1 MTFMD
6 MEELWTRQYPV
17 GNDDFVKIRKQ
28 GQLYVDKTELLWRM
42 INLSEWIFLSRPRR
56 FGKTLIASTLQA
68 YFEGRK
74 ELFEGLAIAEYT
86 KEWVK
91 YPVLRFNLSVVKDL
105 PTEEIQPRIGMQLKE
120 YEAIYGRDED
130 ERTPGAR
137 LSGLIKRAYKQTGLG
152 VVLIF
157 DEYDAPLLGKLGDSE
172 LLDKTRTIMQE
183 FYTPIK
189 ACSAYERF
197 TFITGI
203 TKFSQ
208 LSIFSTLNNLNNI
221 SMLPQFAALTGFT
234 DEELDTYFHPD
245 IERLGRTMGVG
256 YDEIREMLRKK
267 YDGYYFT
274 EAKVAVYNPF
284 SLLSAFANQKME
296 DYWFKSGTPTFIFD
310 AMQKYKTDITTLEQL
325 LAPSD
330 GFDVPTESMTDAL
343 PLLYQ
348 SGYLTIKDYDPET
361 YIYTLDFPNSEVR
374 TGFIKGLMKT
384 YLGMEKTDTQVG
396 FALKFWQ
403 ALRKND
409 IELALR
415 EMKAYMAGLPYV
427 EGFKQKLAE
436 VSNAEGFYEWT
447 FYIIFSMLNIY
458 VRTQVKCIKGRIDI
472 LIKMP
477 DTIYVMELKLHGTPL
492 SALKHIESGDYAV
505 PYSTDGR
512 KVVKVGIRFDMTKL
526 AVRDW
531 KIKME

>member
-1 MTFMD
+1 
-6 MEELWTRQYPV
+6 MEEVWTRKYPV
-17 GNDDFVKIRKQ
+17 GNDDFAKIRKQ

-74 ELFEGLAIAEYT
+74 ELFEGLAIAEHT

-91 YPVLRFNLSVVKDL
+91 YPVLRFNLSEVKDL
-105 PTEEIQPRIGMQLKE
+105 PIEEIQPRIGQQLKE

-130 ERTPGAR
+130 ERTPGAK

-157 DEYDAPLLGKLGDSE
+157 DEYDAPLLGKLDKPK
-172 LLDKTRTIMQE
+172 LLEETRTIMQE

-189 ACSAYERF
+189 SCSAYERF

-245 IERLGRTMGVG
+245 IERLGKTMGVG
-256 YDEIREMLRKK
+256 YDEMREMLRKK

-274 EAKVAVYNPF
+274 EAKVAVYNPY

-296 DYWFKSGTPTFIFD
+296 DYWFKSGTPTFIFKV
-310 AMQKYKTDITTLEQL
+310 MQKYKTDITK
-325 LAPSD
+325 A
-330 GFDVPTESMTDAL
+330 FDLSASASSFDTPTEGMTTAI

-348 SGYLTIKDYDPET
+348 NGYITIKEYDPESKF
-361 YIYTLDFPNSEVR
+361 YQLAIPNQEVM
-374 TGFIKGLMKT
+374 TGLTENMAHT
-384 YLGMEKTDTQVG
+384 YLGVESDDIKEG
-396 FALKFWQ
+396 FAFKFWQ
-403 ALRKND
+403 ALKKNN

-415 EMKAYMAGLPYV
+415 EMKAYMAGLPYI
-427 EGFKQKLAE
+427 EGFKKKLEE
-436 VSNAEGFYEWT
+436 VKTAEGFYEWT
-447 FYIIFSMLNIY
+447 FYIIFSMLNVY
-458 VRTQVKCIKGRIDI
+458 VRTQVKCIKWRIDI
-472 LIKMP
+472 VVQMP
-477 DTIYVMELKLHGTPL
+477 DTLYVMELKLHGTPL
-492 SALKHIESGDYAV
+492 SALKQIESGDYAV
-505 PYSTDGR
+505 PYSTDDR

-526 AVRDW
+526 AIKDW
-531 KIKME
+531 KIKTE

>member
-1 MTFMD
+1 
-6 MEELWTRQYPV
+6 MEEIWTRKYPV

-28 GQLYVDKTELLWRM
+28 GQLYVDKTELIWRM

-56 FGKTLIASTLQA
+56 FGKTLLTSTLQA

-74 ELFEGLAIAEYT
+74 ELFEGLAITKYE

-91 YPVLRFNLSVVKDL
+91 YPVFHFNLSEVKDL
-105 PTEEIQPRIGMQLKE
+105 PLEEIQPRIGLQLDD
-120 YEAIYGRDED
+120 YEEIYGRNED

-172 LLDKTRTIMQE
+172 LLEKTRTIMQE

-234 DEELDTYFHPD
+234 DEELDTVFHPD

-256 YDEIREMLRKK
+256 YDEVREMLRKR

-274 EAKVAVYNPF
+274 EAKVAVYNPY
-284 SLLSAFANQKME
+284 SLLKAFANQKME
-296 DYWFKSGTPTFIFD
+296 NYWFESGTPTFIFEV
-310 AMQKYKTDITTLEQL
+310 MRMFKTDITKT
-325 LAPSD
+325 
-330 GFDVPTESMTDAL
+330 FDLSASASSFDTPTEGMKSAI

-348 SGYLTIKDYDPET
+348 SGYITIKGYEPEST
-361 YIYTLDFPNSEVR
+361 FYHLSIPNQEVMTGLTENMAYIYLGVESDD
-374 TGFIKGLMKT
+374 IK
-384 YLGMEKTDTQVG
+384 EG
-396 FALKFWQ
+396 FAFRFWQ
-403 ALRKND
+403 ALKKND

-415 EMKAYMAGLPYV
+415 EMKAYMAGLPYI
-427 EGFKQKLAE
+427 EGFKKKLEE
-436 VSNAEGFYEWT
+436 VSTAEGFYEWT
-447 FYIIFSMLNIY
+447 FYIIFSMLNVY

-492 SALKHIESGDYAV
+492 SALKQIESGDYGV

-526 AVRDW
+526 TVKDW
-531 KIKME
+531 KIKTD

>member
-1 MTFMD
+1 
-6 MEELWTRQYPV
+6 MEEIWTRKYPV

-28 GQLYVDKTELLWRM
+28 GELYVDKTELIWRM
-42 INLSEWIFLSRPRR
+42 INLSDWIFLSRPRR
-56 FGKTLIASTLQA
+56 FGKTLLTSTLQA

-74 ELFEGLAIAEYT
+74 ELFEGLAIAEHT

-91 YPVLRFNLSVVKDL
+91 YPVFHFNLSEVKDL
-105 PTEEIQPRIGMQLKE
+105 PIEEIQPRIGLQLDV
-120 YEAIYGRDED
+120 YEEIYGRNEK

-157 DEYDAPLLGKLGDSE
+157 DEYDAPLLGKLGDSK
-172 LLDKTRTIMQE
+172 LLEETRTIMQE

-208 LSIFSTLNNLNNI
+208 LSIFSTLNNLKNI

-234 DEELDTYFHPD
+234 DEELDTVFRPD
-245 IERLGRTMGVG
+245 IERLGSTMGIG
-256 YDEIREMLRKK
+256 YDETREMLRKH

-274 EAKVAVYNPF
+274 KAKVAVYNPY
-284 SLLSAFANQKME
+284 SLLNAFSDQEME
-296 DYWFKSGTPTFIFD
+296 DYWFKTATPSFIFQV
-310 AMQKYKTDITTLEQL
+310 MQKYKTDITTLERM
-325 LAPSD
+325 LAPAD
-330 GFDVPTESMTDAL
+330 GFDVPTEAMTSAL
-343 PLLYQ
+343 PMLYQ

-361 YIYTLDFPNSEVR
+361 YIYTLDFPNLEVR
-374 TGFIKGLMKT
+374 TGFIKGLMQT
-384 YLGMEKTDTQVG
+384 YLGMENASTQVG
-396 FALKFWQ
+396 FAMKFWQ

-415 EMKAYMAGLPYV
+415 EMKAYIAGLPYI
-427 EGFKQKLAE
+427 EGFKKKLEE
-436 VSNAEGFYEWT
+436 VSTAEGFYEWT
-447 FYIIFSMLNIY
+447 FYIIFSMLNVY

-492 SALKHIESGDYAV
+492 SALKQIESGDYGV
-505 PYSTDGR
+505 PYTTDGR

-526 AVRDW
+526 AVKDW
-531 KIKME
+531 KVKSN

>member
-1 MTFMD
+1 
-6 MEELWTRQYPV
+6 MEELWTRKYPV
-17 GNDDFVKIRKQ
+17 GNDDFVSLRKNNE
-28 GQLYVDKTELLWRM
+28 LYVDKTELIWQIM
-42 INLSEWIFLSRPRR
+42 QLSRWIFLSRPRR
-56 FGKTLIASTLQA
+56 FGKTLLTSTLQA

-74 ELFEGLAIAEYT
+74 ELFEGLAITKYE

-91 YPVLRFNLSVVKDL
+91 YPVFHFNLSEVKDL
-105 PTEEIQPRIGMQLKE
+105 PIEEIQPRIGLQLAD
-120 YEAIYGRDED
+120 YEKIYGRNEG

-137 LSGLIKRAYKQTGLG
+137 LEGLIKRAYNQTGLG

-157 DEYDAPLLGKLGDSE
+157 DEYDTPLLGKLGDSE

-189 ACSAYERF
+189 VCSAYERF

-203 TKFSQ
+203 TKFPQ

-234 DEELDTYFHPD
+234 DEELDTVFRPD

-256 YDEIREMLRKK
+256 YDEMREMLRKR

-284 SLLSAFANQKME
+284 SLLKAFANLKME
-296 DYWFKSGTPTFIFD
+296 NYWFQSGTPTFIFEV
-310 AMQKYKTDITTLEQL
+310 MKRFKTDITKT
-325 LAPSD
+325 
-330 GFDVPTESMTDAL
+330 FDLSASASSFDTPTEGMTSAV

-348 SGYLTIKDYDPET
+348 SGYITIKGYEPEST
-361 YIYTLDFPNSEVR
+361 FYHLSIPNQEVMTGLTENMAYIYLGVESDD
-374 TGFIKGLMKT
+374 IK
-384 YLGMEKTDTQVG
+384 EG
-396 FALKFWQ
+396 FAFKFWQ

-415 EMKAYMAGLPYV
+415 EMKAYMAGLPYI
-427 EGFKQKLAE
+427 EGFRKKLEE
-436 VSNAEGFYEWT
+436 VKTAEGFYEWT
-447 FYIIFSMLNIY
+447 FYIIFSMLNVY
-458 VRTQVKCIKGRIDI
+458 VRTQVKCIKGRIDV

-492 SALKHIESGDYAV
+492 SALKQIESGDYGV
-505 PYSTDGR
+505 PYTTDGR

-526 AVRDW
+526 AVKDW
-531 KIKME
+531 KVRFE

>member
-1 MTFMD
+1 
-6 MEELWTRQYPV
+6 MEELWTRKYPV
-17 GNDDFVKIRKQ
+17 GNDNFVKIRKQ
-28 GQLYVDKTELLWRM
+28 GELYVDKTELIWRM

-56 FGKTLIASTLQA
+56 FGKTLLTSTLQA

-74 ELFEGLAIAEYT
+74 ELFEGLAIAEHT

-91 YPVLRFNLSVVKDL
+91 YPVFHFNLSAVKDL
-105 PTEEIQPRIGMQLKE
+105 PLEEIQPRIGLQLDD
-120 YEAIYGRDED
+120 YEEIYGRNEK
-130 ERTPGAR
+130 EQTPGTR
-137 LSGLIKRAYKQTGLG
+137 LEGLIKRAYKQTGLG

-234 DEELDTYFHPD
+234 DEELDTVFHPD

-256 YDEIREMLRKK
+256 YDEMREMLRKK

-274 EAKVAVYNPF
+274 KAKVAVYNPY
-284 SLLSAFANQKME
+284 SLLKAFANQEME
-296 DYWFKSGTPTFIFD
+296 NHWFQSGTPTFIFEVL
-310 AMQKYKTDITTLEQL
+310 KRYNTDITTLERL
-325 LAPSD
+325 EASAE
-330 GFDVPTESMTDAL
+330 GFDVPTEAMNDAL

-348 SGYLTIKDYDPET
+348 SGYLTIKDYDPLT
-361 YIYTLDFPNSEVR
+361 YAYTLDFPNQEVR
-374 TGFIKGLMKT
+374 TGFIGSMMPTYIGMKQSDVQT
-384 YLGMEKTDTQVG
+384 G
-396 FALKFWQ
+396 FAMKFWK
-403 ALRKND
+403 ALRQND
-409 IELALR
+409 IELALK
-415 EMKAYMAGLPYV
+415 ELKAYMAGLPYV
-427 EGFKQKLAE
+427 EDFKKKLEE
-436 VSNAEGFYEWT
+436 VKTAEGFYEWT
-447 FYIIFSMLNIY
+447 FYIIFSMLNVY

-492 SALKHIESGDYAV
+492 SALKQIESGDYGV
-505 PYSTDGR
+505 PYTTDGR

-526 AVRDW
+526 AVKDW
-531 KIKME
+531 KVKID

>member
-1 MTFMD
+1 
-6 MEELWTRQYPV
+6 MEELWTRKYPV
-17 GNDDFVKIRKQ
+17 GNDNFAKIRKQ
-28 GQLYVDKTELLWRM
+28 GELYVDKTELIWRM

-56 FGKTLIASTLQA
+56 FGKTLLTSTLQA

-74 ELFEGLAIAEYT
+74 ELFEGLAIAERT

-91 YPVLRFNLSVVKDL
+91 YPVFHFNLSAVKDL
-105 PTEEIQPRIGMQLKE
+105 PLEEIQPRIGMQLAD
-120 YEAIYGRDED
+120 YEEIYGRNEN

-137 LSGLIKRAYKQTGLG
+137 LEGLIKRAYNQTGLG

-208 LSIFSTLNNLNNI
+208 LSIFSTLNNLTNI
-221 SMLPQFAALTGFT
+221 SMDPAFAALTGFT
-234 DEELDTYFHPD
+234 EEELDTCFHPD

-256 YDEIREMLRKK
+256 YDEMREMLRKR

-274 EAKVAVYNPF
+274 KAKVGVYNPY
-284 SLLSAFANQKME
+284 SLLKAFNHQDIG
-296 DYWFKSGTPTFIFD
+296 DYWFESGTPTFIFEV
-310 AMQKYKTDITTLEQL
+310 MKKHKTDITTLERM
-325 LAPSD
+325 LAPAD
-330 GFDVPTESMTDAL
+330 GFDVPTEAMTSAL

-348 SGYLTIKDYDPET
+348 SGYLTIKDYDYET
-361 YIYTLDFPNSEVR
+361 HIYTLDFPNLEVR
-374 TGFIKGLMKT
+374 TGFIKGLMQT
-384 YLGMEKTDTQVG
+384 YLGMESSDTQVG

-415 EMKAYMAGLPYV
+415 EMKAYIAGLPYI
-427 EGFKQKLAE
+427 EGFKKKLEE
-436 VSNAEGFYEWT
+436 VKTAEGFYEWT
-447 FYIIFSMLNIY
+447 FYIIFSMLNVY

-492 SALKHIESGDYAV
+492 SALKQIESGDYGV
-505 PYSTDGR
+505 PYTTDER
-512 KVVKVGIRFDMTKL
+512 KIVKVGIRFDMTKL
-526 AVRDW
+526 AVKDW
-531 KIKME
+531 KIQK

>member
-1 MTFMD
+1 
-6 MEELWTRQYPV
+6 MEEFLTRQYPV
-17 GNDDFVKIRKQ
+17 GNDDFVSLRENKE
-28 GQLYVDKTELLWRM
+28 LYVDKTELIWRM
-42 INLSEWIFLSRPRR
+42 IQFSRWIFLSRPRR
-56 FGKTLIASTLQA
+56 FGKTLLTSTLQA

-74 ELFEGLAIAEYT
+74 ELFEGLAIAEHT

-91 YPVLRFNLSVVKDL
+91 YPVLRFNMSQMKDL
-105 PTEEIQPRIGMQLKE
+105 PVEQIQPRIGMQLEK
-120 YEAIYGRDED
+120 YEKIYGRNESAQ
-130 ERTPGAR
+130 TPGAR
-137 LSGLIKRAYKQTGLG
+137 LESLIESAYEQTGLG

-157 DEYDAPLLGKLGDSE
+157 DEYDAPLLNKLDNQE
-172 LLDKTRTIMQE
+172 LLAETRTIMQE
-183 FYTPIK
+183 FYGPIK
-189 ACSAYERF
+189 SCSAYERF

-234 DEELDTYFHPD
+234 DEEIDTVFRPD

-256 YDEIREMLRKK
+256 YDEVRGMLRKR

-296 DYWFKSGTPTFIFD
+296 DYWFKTATPSFIFKV
-310 AMQKYKTDITTLEQL
+310 MQRYKTDITSLERL

-330 GFDVPTESMTDAL
+330 GFDVPTEAMTSAL

-348 SGYLTIKDYDPET
+348 SGYLTIKDYDRET
-361 YIYTLDFPNSEVR
+361 NIYTLDFPNLEVR
-374 TGFIKGLMKT
+374 TGFVKGLTQT
-384 YLGMEKTDTQVG
+384 YLGVESADTQVG

-403 ALRKND
+403 ALRKDD

-427 EGFKQKLAE
+427 EGFKKKLGE
-436 VSNAEGFYEWT
+436 VSTAEGFYEWT
-447 FYIIFSMLNIY
+447 FYIIFSMLNVY

-492 SALKHIESGDYAV
+492 SALKQIESGDYGV
-505 PYSTDGR
+505 PYSADGR

-526 AVRDW
+526 AVKDW
-531 KIKME
+531 KVKFE